1 MSFGELPYD
10 IMELIYNEKVKIEKL
25 EKIEKSA
32 KAQYPRVVKE
42 LNLIFNHIFAEGEE
56 GTELDIDMNS
66 PEQKWEIIYLSGV
79 YELSMVRNWI
89 FRELK
94 SRKSWFEERQ
104 KHLKERFMDTPLGEC
119 FIMIQSKRMT
129 GKPLKEVWRLRDTKK
144 HGFKGIKIPRN
155 SQTYHYSQPAS
166 SLAFKYF
173 DDTESEEENEDIQ
186 IFLQLNAQQD

>member
-1 MSFGELPYD
+1 
-10 IMELIYNEKVKIEKL
+10 
-25 EKIEKSA
+25 
-32 KAQYPRVVKE
+32 
-42 LNLIFNHIFAEGEE
+42 
-56 GTELDIDMNS
+56 
-66 PEQKWEIIYLSGV
+66 
-79 YELSMVRNWI
+79 
-89 FRELK
+89 
-94 SRKSWFEERQ
+94 
-104 KHLKERFMDTPLGEC
+104 
-119 FIMIQSKRMT
+119 MIQSKRMT